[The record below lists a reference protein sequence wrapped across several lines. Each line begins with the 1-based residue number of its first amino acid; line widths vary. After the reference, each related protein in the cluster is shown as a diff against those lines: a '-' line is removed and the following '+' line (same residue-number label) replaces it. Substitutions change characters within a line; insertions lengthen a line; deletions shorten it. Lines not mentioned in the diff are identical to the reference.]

1 MLIDQ
6 TMTQLSTFATA
17 LACTIML
24 PCIADADCKQAC
36 LEGETV
42 TVCLDE
48 GLQPSDCEA
57 REVGNDAFA
66 FCGASRFAKFSGCRD
81 GSASPEGDTAKRA
94 LDGNWTITICPRSSG
109 CATRTCG
116 SAKPLTIKDR
126 QIRWQG
132 SVIRISDGNKFRS
145 RHDGVIYS
153 GQLTQNSGTG
163 TFERPQSDDRYGCSG
178 TITLRRR

>member
-132 SVIRISDGNKFRS
+132 SVIRIRRQQVSQSPRWRHIQRSTNAKFR
-145 RHDGVIYS
+145 YC
-153 GQLTQNSGTG
+153 
-163 TFERPQSDDRYGCSG
+163 TFERPQSDDIGCSG
-178 TITLRRR
+178 TIALRRR